1 MAEQRRS
8 RAFSLV
14 QLGEGSDKKEPQGE
28 GENSLTSGAQEL
40 EPQQKAEAVVEPKP
54 YSEQGLHGEV
64 EKQEW

>member
-28 GENSLTSGAQEL
+28 GENSRSSSTQGLEL
-40 EPQQKAEAVVEPKP
+40 QQTAEAEAVVEPGVHEE
-54 YSEQGLHGEV
+54 YEELEG
-64 EKQEW
+64 